1 MNALNRNSWLSAEF
15 VDQYRILDEEW
26 LTKQALYQEMFQ
38 VISGQAPQRPLHVLD
53 LGGGLGTAAVLAR
66 EGLRTLQIMQWVVF
80 DFSIQMMQRGKLYH
94 EQNASFAHFVQGNVL
109 QGLPF
114 SENTFDIV
122 FALNVFYL
130 FSDADHEYVI
140 LPAILRVLKPGGL
153 LVICNPV
160 IKTRLNKIIWHE
172 AKMRSDGQWS
182 LKSIGDVLYQVFGNL
197 SFLTVQRQLVKAA
210 NTKSAEQWAKQYQ
223 EVSGFVLTPVSQFV
237 SNAYAEQVSIV
248 AWCLENSVTRF

>member
-1 MNALNRNSWLSAEF
+1 MDALNRASWLSAEF

-26 LTKQALYQEMFQ
+26 LTKKALYQEMFH
-38 VISGQAPQRPLHVLD
+38 VINGQAPQRPLHVLD

-66 EGLRTLQIMQWVVF
+66 EELQTLHIAQWSVF
-80 DFSIQMMQRGKLYH
+80 DLSIQMIQRGKLYH
-94 EQNASFAHFVQGNVL
+94 EQNAPFTHFVQGNVL

-114 SENTFDIV
+114 SQNTFDIV

-130 FSDADHEYVI
+130 FSDADHERVI

-160 IKTRLNKIIWHE
+160 VRTQLNQIIWHE
-172 AKMRSDGQWS
+172 AKMRSGGKWS
-182 LKSIGDVLYQVFGNL
+182 LRSIGDVLYQVFGNL
-197 SFLTVQRQLVKAA
+197 SFLMVQRQLVKAA

-223 EVSGFVLTPVSQFV
+223 EASGFVLTPVSQFV
-237 SNAYAEQVSIV
+237 SEAYAGQVSIV
-248 AWCLENSVTRF
+248 AWCR